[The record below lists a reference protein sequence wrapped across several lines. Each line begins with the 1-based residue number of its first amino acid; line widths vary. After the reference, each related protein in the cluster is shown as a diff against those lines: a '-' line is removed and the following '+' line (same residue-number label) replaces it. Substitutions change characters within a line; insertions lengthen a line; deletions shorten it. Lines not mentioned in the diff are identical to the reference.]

1 MKITFHGAAQT
12 VTGSRHLVEVNG
24 RRILLDCGLFQG
36 RRTEAEQRNRHMGFE
51 AGTVDAVVL
60 SHAHID
66 HCGAIPALVNHG
78 FGGPVYA
85 TPATAD
91 LCAVMLRD
99 SAHIQEKDIE
109 TVNRREGLRGDRAK
123 KPLYTEEDAVRASK
137 RFQRRNYRQPFEVA
151 EGVTATFLD
160 AGHILGAAMVR
171 LDISE
176 KGRRRS
182 LLFTGDLGRD
192 ALPIVRDPEPV
203 DRADILLL
211 ETTYGNREHPPIEDT
226 EAQLVDLVKRTV
238 DRQGKILIPAFA
250 VGRTQQIT
258 YLLNNLSAEGRIP
271 AVPVF
276 VDSPLAIE
284 TTEVFRK
291 HPDCWDPE
299 MVNLLRE
306 KNDADPF
313 GFRMLTYVHSADE
326 SKKLNSLDGPA
337 IIIAAS
343 GMCESGRIL
352 HHLANHA
359 QNERN
364 TILIVGYQAE
374 GTLGRRIVEGQVN
387 LRILGRDVE
396 RRAQVVK
403 MNALSAHAGRG
414 ELMKFYGGFKD
425 RVRNL
430 FLVHGEP
437 AQSGPFAEWAREH
450 STAKVGIPGH
460 GEAVDV

>member
-1 MKITFHGAAQT
+1 
-12 VTGSRHLVEVNG
+12 
-24 RRILLDCGLFQG
+24 
-36 RRTEAEQRNRHMGFE
+36 MGFD
-51 AGTVDAVVL
+51 AGSVDAVVL

-66 HCGAIPALVNHG
+66 HCGAIPAFINNG
-78 FGGPVYA
+78 FKGPIQ
-85 TPATAD
+85 ATAATTD
-91 LCAVMLRD
+91 LAAVMLRD
-99 SAHIQEKDIE
+99 SAHIQVKDVE
-109 TVNRREGLRGDRAK
+109 TINRREGLRGVHAR
-123 KPLYTEEDAVRASK
+123 KPLYTEEDAERAAR
-137 RFQRRNYRQPFEVA
+137 RFRSQPYRRPFEVS
-151 EGVTATFLD
+151 EGVNATFLD

-176 KGRRRS
+176 KGRRRT
-182 LLFTGDLGRD
+182 LLFSGDLGRD
-192 ALPIVRDPEPV
+192 CLPIVRNPEPV
-203 DRADILLL
+203 DRADILIL

-226 EAQLVDLVKRTV
+226 ERQLCELVARTV
-238 DRQGKILIPAFA
+238 DRKGKILIPAFA
-250 VGRTQQIT
+250 VGRTQHIT
-258 YLLNNLSAEGRIP
+258 YLLNNLSAAGRIP
-271 AVPVF
+271 SVPVF
-276 VDSPLAIE
+276 VDSPLALE
-284 TTEVFRK
+284 TTDVFRK

-299 MVNLLRE
+299 MVKLLRE

-313 GFRMLTYVHSADE
+313 GFRLLTYLRTVEESRRLNDLDE
-326 SKKLNSLDGPA
+326 PA

-374 GTLGRRIVEGQVN
+374 GTLGRRIVEGQTP
-387 LRILGRDVE
+387 LRILGREVE

-414 ELMKFYGGFKD
+414 ELQTFFRGFNN

-437 AQSGPFAEWAREH
+437 AQSEAFAAWAREH
-450 STAKVGIPGH
+450 STAAVTVPEH
-460 GEAVDV
+460 GASVEL

>member
-1 MKITFHGAAQT
+1 
-12 VTGSRHLVEVNG
+12 
-24 RRILLDCGLFQG
+24 
-36 RRTEAEQRNRHMGFE
+36 
-51 AGTVDAVVL
+51 
-60 SHAHID
+60 
-66 HCGAIPALVNHG
+66 
-78 FGGPVYA
+78 
-85 TPATAD
+85 
-91 LCAVMLRD
+91 MLRD

-137 RFQRRNYRQPFEVA
+137 RFQRRNYRRPFEVA

-171 LDISE
+171 LDIGE

-192 ALPIVRDPEPV
+192 CLPIVRNPEPV
-203 DRADILLL
+203 DRADLLIL
-211 ETTYGNREHPPIEDT
+211 ETTYGDREHPPIEDT

-238 DRQGKILIPAFA
+238 DRKGKILIPAFA

-271 AVPVF
+271 PVPVF

-414 ELMKFYGGFKD
+414 ELMKFYRGFKD

-437 AQSGPFAEWAREH
+437 AQSGPFAAWAREH
-450 STAKVGIPGH
+450 STATVSVPGH
-460 GEAVDV
+460 GEAVEV

>member
-12 VTGSRHLVEVNG
+12 VTGSRHLLEVNG

-36 RRTEAEQRNRHMGFE
+36 RRSEAEQRNRHMGFD
-51 AGTVDAVVL
+51 AGSVDSVVL

-66 HCGAIPALVNHG
+66 HCGALPALVNNG
-78 FGGPVYA
+78 FGGPIHA
-85 TPATAD
+85 TPATTD

-99 SAHIQEKDIE
+99 SGHIQERDIE
-109 TVNRREGLRGDRAK
+109 TVNRREGTHK
-123 KPLYTEEDAVRASK
+123 KPLYTEEDAVRASR
-137 RFQRRNYRQPFEVA
+137 RFVSRAYRAPFEVA
-151 EGVTATFLD
+151 PGVTATFLD

-171 LDISE
+171 LDIQE
-176 KGRRRS
+176 KGARRT

-192 ALPIVRDPEPV
+192 ELPIVRDPEPV
-203 DRADILLL
+203 DRADILIL
-211 ETTYGNREHPPIEDT
+211 ETTYGNRDHPALEDT
-226 EAQLVDLVKRTV
+226 ERQLVDLIHRTV
-238 DRQGKILIPAFA
+238 DRKGKILIPAFA
-250 VGRTQQIT
+250 VGRTQHIT

-271 AVPVF
+271 PVPMF
-276 VDSPLAIE
+276 VDSPLALE
-284 TTEVFRK
+284 TTDVFRK

-299 MVNLLRE
+299 MVNLLRQ

-313 GFRMLTYVHSADE
+313 GFHLLTYLRTAEE
-326 SKKLNSLDGPA
+326 SKRLNNLDGPA

-374 GTLGRRIVEGQVN
+374 GTLGRRIVEGATQ

-403 MNALSAHAGRG
+403 MNALSAHAGRK
-414 ELMKFYGGFKD
+414 ELQRFYGGFQN
-425 RVRNL
+425 RVRKL

-437 AQSGPFAEWAREH
+437 VQSEGFASWAKEH
-450 STAKVGIPGH
+450 SSASVSIPAH
-460 GEAVDV
+460 GESVEL